1 MFARQQTLLAIIS
14 LVVAWKVPEGI
25 RTILLAVKQ
34 LESVMNNREIYC
46 RHFDGK
52 SSSMGGLCIQP
63 RTVAA
68 AVESSNFGQ
77 TFIYILHY

>member
-34 LESVMNNREIYC
+34 LESVMNNREIYS
-46 RHFDGK
+46 HFDGK